1 MAVSGD
7 ASRDG
12 LATIFFRNGH
22 LLFLAVAVLVVAG
35 ISAFNTLPRIED
47 PRMTLRNGVIVTAL
61 PGASASRV
69 EALVTEKIENRLE
82 ELGEIKRLD
91 STSRTG
97 ISLVTF
103 ELQDDIDDDTNE
115 AALSKIRDK
124 LDDVQRDLP
133 ATASKPDLDD
143 KRGAVAFSLIAAVEW
158 EADGPPQLGILN
170 RYAQELADRLRNLPG
185 TEWVQ
190 FYGEPREEIT
200 VTLDPAE
207 MSALGIS
214 AADVA
219 SRLAAAD
226 VKNPAGQLRTG
237 ERDLILEV
245 VGELDSVQRI
255 AAVPVLDDGAGR
267 VVKLADIATVKRD
280 WRQPSDE
287 IALANGKRAVM
298 VGARTEKTVRVDEWA
313 ALANTLV
320 AEFDGD
326 VDDGVGLRV
335 VFDQSDYTVQRLAA
349 LGNNLLAGA
358 LVVMFVVLV
367 GMGWRAA
374 LIVGAA
380 LPLAASA
387 TLFGLTFFDQQIHQ
401 MTIFGMIIAIGLLID
416 NAIVV
421 TDEVRKHLAR
431 GEPRAEAVSAA
442 VRHLF
447 VPLFASTLTTVLGFM
462 PVFLLPGNIGDFVG
476 PIAISVVLALMSSF
490 VISMTLIAALAG
502 RYGKPDSH
510 GEFLPWWHDGLM
522 LPKLGVRYRQLL
534 SAVVRRPLRAAA
546 MCLVLPVTGFVLL
559 GTIDTEFFPPA
570 DRDQFEIKVWLGDD
584 ASIAKTRALVTEINA
599 LLEQRGGARQV
610 DWVIGRA
617 FPIVYYNAIMR
628 EDNNPS
634 HAHAVVVADSLDE
647 AKRMVP
653 ELQMELRDLFPEA
666 AIVVRSFGQGPP
678 IDSPVGFRIFGPNPD
693 RLRAYGDELRRIMH
707 EVPEVVLTQATI
719 AGGEPKLWFEVDQY
733 RAQLAGLDLDQVAG
747 QLQSSLE
754 GQIGGSV
761 LEDLE
766 ELPVRIRF
774 GDSQRSSLD
783 AIATLGLTS
792 GRVAPERRWIPA
804 SALGD
809 IDLRPELASITRRNG
824 ERVNNIRGY
833 IRTGALPIEVNMAV
847 LAALDRANFRL
858 EPGYRF
864 EVAGDSAEQ
873 QEAVGKLLTYLPVLL
888 VLMVATLVLSFRSF
902 TLAGIVGAVALL
914 SIGLGFLALKI
925 SGYNLGFNPILGTAG
940 LIGVAING
948 SIVVLAAIRSNPAA
962 RSGDHD
968 AIVTETIGATRH
980 IVSTTL
986 TTVAGFLPLMLL
998 TGGDFWP
1005 PLAVVIAGGVGFSIT
1020 LSLVFAPACYCL
1032 LQRIR
1037 GRAAGQVAP
1046 AHALEVGA

>member
-1 MAVSGD
+1 MSGPEK
-7 ASRDG
+7 AELG
-12 LATIFFRNGH
+12 GTATVFIRNGH
-22 LLFLAVAVLVVAG
+22 LLFLAIAVLVVAG
-35 ISAFNTLPRIED
+35 LSAFGNLPRIED

-61 PGASASRV
+61 PGASATRV

-82 ELGEIKRLD
+82 ELGEIKRVD

-97 ISLVTF
+97 ISLITF
-103 ELQDDIDDDTNE
+103 ELQDSITDDTNE

-124 LDDVQRDLP
+124 LDDVQRELP
-133 ATASKPDLDD
+133 PNASKPDLDD
-143 KRGAVAFSLIAAVEW
+143 KRGAVAFSQVVALQW
-158 EADGPPQLGILN
+158 KADQPPQLGILN

-219 SRLAAAD
+219 ARLAAAD
-226 VKNPAGQLRTG
+226 VKNPAGQLRTDQ
-237 ERDLILEV
+237 RDLILEV

-255 AAVPVLDDGAGR
+255 AAVPIVDDGAGR
-267 VVKLADIATVKRD
+267 VVKIADLASVKRQ
-280 WRQPSDE
+280 WRQPADE
-287 IALANGKRAVM
+287 IALANGRRAVM
-298 VGARTEKTVRVDEWA
+298 IGTRTDRTVRVDQWA
-313 ALANTLV
+313 EAANALV
-320 AEFDGD
+320 AEFANEL
-326 VDDGVGLRV
+326 DDGVAVDV
-335 VFDQSDYTVQRLAA
+335 VFDQSDYTVKRLAD

-358 LVVMFVVLV
+358 LVVMLVVLI

-380 LPLAASA
+380 LPLAAAA
-387 TLFGLTFFDQQIHQ
+387 TLFGLTFFGQQIHQ

-421 TDEVRKHLAR
+421 TDEVRKHLAA
-431 GEPRAEAVSAA
+431 GEERVAA
-442 VRHLF
+442 VNAAVQHLF

-462 PVFLLPGNIGDFVG
+462 PVFLLKGNIGDFIG
-476 PIAISVVLALMSSF
+476 PIALSVVLALLSSF

-502 RYGKPDSH
+502 RFGKPDST
-510 GEFLPWWHDGLM
+510 GEVLPWWHDGLM
-522 LPKLGVRYRQLL
+522 LPRAGRYYRRMLT
-534 SAVVRRPLRAAA
+534 AVVRRPLRAAA
-546 MCLVLPVTGFVLL
+546 MCLILPVLGFLLL

-584 ASIAKTRALVTEINA
+584 ASIAKTRALVDEIDTVLTEH
-599 LLEQRGGARQV
+599 GGVKRI
-610 DWVIGRA
+610 DWVVGRA

-634 HAHAVVVADSLDE
+634 HAHAVVVAESLAE
-647 AKRMVP
+647 AKKMVP
-653 ELQMELRDLFPEA
+653 DMQLLLREKFPEA
-666 AIVVRSFGQGPP
+666 AIVVQSFGQGPP
-678 IDSPVGFRIFGPNPD
+678 VDAPVGFRVFGPNPD

-707 EVPEVVLTQATI
+707 LVPEVVMTQATI
-719 AGGEPKLWFEVDQY
+719 SGGEPKLWFAADEY
-733 RAQLAGLDLDQVAG
+733 RAQLAGLNLEQVAG

-774 GDSQRSSLD
+774 GDSERSSLD

-792 GRVAPERRWIPA
+792 GRVAAESRWIPA
-804 SALGD
+804 SALGE
-809 IDLRPELASITRRNG
+809 IELRPELASVTRRNG

-833 IRTGALPIEVNMAV
+833 IRTGALPLEVNNAI
-847 LAALDRANFRL
+847 LAAIEAENFNL
-858 EPGYRF
+858 EPGYRL
-864 EVAGDSAEQ
+864 EIAGDSAEQ
-873 QEAVGKLLTYLPVLL
+873 QDAVGKLLTYLPVLL
-888 VLMVATLVLSFRSF
+888 VLMIATLVLSFRSF
-902 TLAGIVGAVALL
+902 LLAGIVGAVALL
-914 SIGLGFLALKI
+914 SIGHGFLALKL
-925 SGYNLGFNPILGTAG
+925 SGFNLGFNPILGTAG

-948 SIVVLAAIRSNPAA
+948 SIVVLAAIRSNAAA
-962 RSGDHD
+962 RAGDLE
-968 AIVTETIGATRH
+968 AIVSETSGATRH

-986 TTVAGFLPLMLL
+986 TTIAGFLPLMLL

-1005 PLAVVIAGGVGFSIT
+1005 PLAVVIAGGVGFSIS

-1032 LQRIR
+1032 LGKLTR
-1037 GRAAGQVAP
+1037 RASEDIPVGTVLEAGS
-1046 AHALEVGA
+1046 